1 MKKKTWLV
9 MGMIGVLLL
18 GGCGAKA
25 SDMMT
30 ESTNGGYFL
39 MADSADADYY
49 YSKSEAPMEMESV
62 NASSA
67 SGNKYGSDG
76 IGLTDRGTSGET
88 ELYNTESEKLI
99 RTVSM
104 QLQTKEFDTLLT
116 YLDQRVAELGGYV
129 QSSQIYGN
137 GMDTYGYRSAS
148 MTLRIPQSKLDSFV
162 SGVGENATVVRKSEN
177 AENKTLEY
185 ADTEARLK
193 SLQIEQERFLALLE
207 KADTVENII
216 VLEQHLT
223 ELRYEIESYASTLK
237 LIDNKV
243 NYSTVTI
250 DISEVKRI
258 VPVEQDPT
266 LWSRMKDGFSD
277 TWYDIKEG
285 LADFAV
291 WVVTNFL
298 YLIIWAVI
306 IVAAVVI
313 LKKKIKKMK
322 GKFAATKKAPL
333 QQMNEE
339 QNDGMDTEK

>member
-1 MKKKTWLV
+1 MKKKTLFV
-9 MGMIGVLLL
+9 VGMIGVLLL

-25 SDMMT
+25 NDMMT
-30 ESTNGGYFL
+30 ESSNGGYFL
-39 MADSADADYY
+39 MADSADADYN
-49 YSKSEAPMEMESV
+49 YSASEAPEMESMK
-62 NASSA
+62 ATST
-67 SGNKYGSDG
+67 SGVKYGSDG
-76 IGLTDRGTSGET
+76 IGLTDRGTSGDT

-129 QSSQIYGN
+129 QNSQIYGN
-137 GMDTYGYRSAS
+137 GMDTFGYRSAS

-207 KADTVENII
+207 KADTVENIL

-223 ELRYEIESYASTLK
+223 DLRYEIESYASTLK

-266 LWSRMKDGFSD
+266 VWSRMKDGFTD
-277 TWYDIKEG
+277 TWYSIKDG
-285 LADFAV
+285 FANFLV
-291 WVVTNFL
+291 WVVTNCL
-298 YLIIWAVI
+298 YLILWAVI
-306 IVAAVVI
+306 IVVVLVI
-313 LKKKIKKMK
+313 VKKKINTIKCKR
-322 GKFAATKKAPL
+322 AAMHTEPVA
-333 QQMNEE
+333 QQDEE
-339 QNDGMDTEK
+339 NDDRMDLKE